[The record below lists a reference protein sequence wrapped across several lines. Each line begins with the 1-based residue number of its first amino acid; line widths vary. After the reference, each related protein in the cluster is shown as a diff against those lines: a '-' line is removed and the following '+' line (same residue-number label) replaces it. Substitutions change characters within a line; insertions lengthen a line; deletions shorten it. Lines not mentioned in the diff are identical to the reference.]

1 MTAVG
6 WAQSCASPETNSS
19 RERASCTPVGW
30 RGCCAFGALRRL
42 PLAPPRR
49 GGAPRLWPLQPLGAT
64 LPAGIL
70 PPRWLASNARRLTSS
85 PRLPLRRRAGGR
97 GARRGRAAGAGGA
110 GRAARGLGAGAV
122 RLRAGGRLARRAVLR
137 QGGLVHLQLR
147 ARGLLGARR
156 ASAWRAAGPCADWL
170 CGLGILCGRAARS
183 VPVGRAPE
191 RPPTGCW
198 LRRWGL
204 PCACPQPASASWLR
218 HGPSPSPRFAAVR
231 VRSAAPPHTAQ
242 HRPPGSPESGL
253 APRS

>member
-70 PPRWLASNARRLTSS
+70 PPRWLASIVRRLTRS

-147 ARGLLGARR
+147 ARGLLGARAPR
-156 ASAWRAAGPCADWL
+156 PGAQPALAQTGSAASALCAGELRGACLSGARLSDPPLVVGCGAGVYRARVHSRRPHHGSATAHPRRRVSRL
-170 CGLGILCGRAARS
+170 S
-183 VPVGRAPE
+183 V
-191 RPPTGCW
+191 
-198 LRRWGL
+198 
-204 PCACPQPASASWLR
+204 
-218 HGPSPSPRFAAVR
+218 
-231 VRSAAPPHTAQ
+231 
-242 HRPPGSPESGL
+242 
-253 APRS
+253 